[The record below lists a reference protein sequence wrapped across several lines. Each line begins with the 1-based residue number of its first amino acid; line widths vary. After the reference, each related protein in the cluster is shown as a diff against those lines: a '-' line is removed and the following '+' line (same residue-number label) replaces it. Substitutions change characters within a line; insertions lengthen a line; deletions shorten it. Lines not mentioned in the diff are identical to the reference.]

1 MNLEKILNIT
11 IKGDKLHI
19 EKPFNSHQY
28 SVKYIKACFTFS
40 EEWQNCYIVAT
51 FENKESGISKS
62 KVVENRECYVPCEVL
77 QDKGNIILSLSG
89 TVNETTI
96 TTNTDYFY
104 NHFSLS
110 QNEQGD
116 DTKTLFQQM
125 VDLAQKTKEIADD
138 IQSRADNGEFNGKDG
153 EQGPQGE
160 PGIQGPKGDKGDV
173 GATGP
178 QGPAGSNYVLTE
190 QDKQEIARMSLP
202 IGFITNINAG
212 SSYTEYSVDATLDDY
227 LSHPNSV
234 FIRFKDGI
242 LYFSLPVALKGV
254 YTDLIQRALSNAS
267 TLSEAYETLKIELN
281 TIKMEVS
288 SGEPATFTLDS
299 FMTLISDSLL
309 SVETV
314 NNVDFEKLEAFD
326 TLQSD
331 RVLYTVQYRILV
343 NGTGI
348 QDSYDIQQLIMQIL
362 IMFIQAFSA
371 TSFSTTISK
380 QTINTEFLEVQS

>member
-11 IKGDKLHI
+11 ITGDKLHI

-28 SVKYIKACFTFS
+28 SIKYIKACFTFS

-62 KVVENRECYVPCEVL
+62 KVVENRECYVPYEVL

-89 TVNETTI
+89 TVNGTTI

-110 QNEQGD
+110 QSEQGD
-116 DTKTLFQQM
+116 DNETLFQQM
-125 VDLAQKTKEIADD
+125 VDLAQETKEIAED

-153 EQGPQGE
+153 E
-160 PGIQGPKGDKGDV
+160 QGPKGDKGDV

-190 QDKQEIARMSLP
+190 QDKQEIAQMSLP
-202 IGFITNINAG
+202 IKFVTNINAG
-212 SSYTEYSVDATLDDY
+212 SHRTDYSTDATLEDY
-227 LSHPNSV
+227 LNHPNSV
-234 FIRFKDGI
+234 FLRFRDGV
-242 LYFSLPVALKGV
+242 LYFSLPIALKGN
-254 YTDLIQRALSNAS
+254 YTDLIQKVLESAL
-267 TLSEAYETLKIELN
+267 TLSEAYESLKIELN
-281 TIKMEVS
+281 TVKVEATP
-288 SGEPATFTLDS
+288 GESTMFTIDS
-299 FMTLISDSLL
+299 FMAIISDSLL
-309 SVETV
+309 SAETV
-314 NNVDFEKLEAFD
+314 NNVSYEKTEMFD
-326 TLQSD
+326 TTLADSI
-331 RVLYTVQYRILV
+331 LYTVQYRILV
-343 NGTGI
+343 NGAGI
-348 QDSYDIQQLIMQIL
+348 QDNYDIQQLVMQVL
-362 IMFIQAFSA
+362 DVFIQVFSV